1 MYKGFLH
8 THYLVVTLFLL
19 LYIVKTVLLL
29 SNKTEALQKF
39 TKKTRI
45 FEMVISFLFLI
56 TGVFLLTQLPVIG
69 TLMWIKIAVVLA
81 SIPVAVVGFR
91 KGKKALAALSL
102 LMLFA
107 AFGMGEVY
115 HKHPP
120 VAQVKPAAGADS
132 SMAALDG
139 KSLYEANCALCHGND
154 GKLGMAG
161 ALDLSKTALDVPGIR
176 EVIVN
181 GRGAMP
187 PAQVTNEQAAAIADY
202 VNGNI
207 KGK

>member
-29 SNKTEALQKF
+29 SNKTEALQKL

-45 FEMVISFLFLI
+45 FEMVISFIFLI
-56 TGVFLLTQLPVIG
+56 TGVYLLTQLPVIG
-69 TLMWIKIAVVLA
+69 MMMWIKIAVVLA

-91 KGKKALAALSL
+91 KGKKPLAALSL

-107 AFGMGEVY
+107 AFGMGEMY

-120 VAQVKPAAGADS
+120 MAKAEPAANGEAP
-132 SMAALDG
+132 AAMDG
-139 KSLYEANCALCHGND
+139 KSFYEANCALCHGSD

-161 ALDLSKTALDVPGIR
+161 ALDLTKTALDVPGIK

-187 PAQVTNEQAAAIADY
+187 PAQVSNEQAAAIADY

>member
-8 THYLVVTLFLL
+8 THYLVVSLFLL

-29 SNKTEALQKF
+29 SNRTEALQKF

-45 FEMVISFLFLI
+45 FEMVISFIFLI
-56 TGVFLLTQLPVIG
+56 TGVYLLTQLPVIG
-69 TLMWIKIAVVLA
+69 MMMWIKIAVVLA

-91 KGKKALAALSL
+91 KGKKPLAALSL

-107 AFGMGEVY
+107 AFGMGEMY

-120 VAQVKPAAGADS
+120 VAKVEPTANGEAPAA
-132 SMAALDG
+132 MDG
-139 KSLYEANCALCHGND
+139 KSLYEANCALCHGSD

-161 ALDLSKTALDVPGIR
+161 ALDLTKTALDVPGIK

-187 PAQVTNEQAAAIADY
+187 PAQVSNEQAAAIADY

>member
-56 TGVFLLTQLPVIG
+56 TGVYLLTQLPVIG
-69 TLMWIKIAVVLA
+69 MLMWIKIAVVLA
-81 SIPVAVVGFR
+81 SIPIAVIGFR
-91 KGKKALAALSL
+91 KGKKPLAALSL

-107 AFGMGEVY
+107 AFGMGEMY

-120 VAQVKPAAGADS
+120 VAKVEPAANGEAPVA
-132 SMAALDG
+132 MDG
-139 KSLYEANCALCHGND
+139 KSLYEANCALCHGGD

-161 ALDLSKTALDVPGIR
+161 ALDLSKTALDVPGIK

-187 PAQVTNEQAAAIADY
+187 PAQVSNEQAAAIADY